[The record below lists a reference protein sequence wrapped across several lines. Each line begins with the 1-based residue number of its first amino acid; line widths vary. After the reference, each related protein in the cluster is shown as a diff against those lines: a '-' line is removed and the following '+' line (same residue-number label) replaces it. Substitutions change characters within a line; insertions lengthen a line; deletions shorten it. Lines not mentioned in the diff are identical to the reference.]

1 MQMNRQDWHPADI
14 RAALEK
20 RGTNL
25 RTVSRGA
32 GLAQD
37 TLRNA
42 LVRPWPKG
50 ERLIA
55 DAIGVDPESIWPSR
69 YSKVEGNI

>member
-1 MQMNRQDWHPADI
+1 MTVNKQDWHPADI
-14 RAALEK
+14 RAALSK
-20 RGTNL
+20 KGTNL
-25 RTVSRGA
+25 RQISRKA
-32 GLAQD
+32 GLAPD

-55 DAIGVDPESIWPSR
+55 QVIGVDPASIWP
-69 YSKVEGNI
+69 

>member
-1 MQMNRQDWHPADI
+1 MKTNKQDWHPADI

-20 RGTNL
+20 KGTNL
-25 RTVSRGA
+25 RQISRSA
-32 GLAQD
+32 GLAPD

-55 DAIGVDPESIWPSR
+55 QVIGVEPKLIWPSR
-69 YSKVEGNI
+69 YNEF